1 MNKSVYI
8 VTGANGHL
16 AGTIIRYLE
25 RQDCLI
31 RGLLLPSENNTDR
44 EKISYYKGDITV
56 PETMEALFSGLEN
69 HAVTVIHAAGL
80 ISIGNEITPALYNVN
95 VNGTRN
101 VIAMC
106 RKYGVRR
113 LLYVSSVHAISEGD
127 GHSVI
132 REVTSFPKD
141 AVTGAYAITKAEATQ
156 AVMDAAKD
164 GLDAVIVHPSGI
176 VGPFDDGRNH
186 IVQLIQRFLDGKLPG
201 GVTGGYDFVD
211 VRDVAKG
218 CIAAAERGRRGE
230 CYILSNRFV
239 TIPEL
244 MACMGAATGRKV
256 PHCYPLW
263 LVKRMAP
270 LFEWIGKVTHT
281 RPLFTRYSLYTLGSN
296 GRFSHDK
303 ATTELGYCPMD
314 IKDSVRDTILY
325 LRGEAADN
333 LLPGA

>member
-1 MNKSVYI
+1 MNRKVYI

-25 RQDCLI
+25 RKDCLI
-31 RGLLLPSENNTDR
+31 RGLLLPSEENTDR
-44 EKISYYKGDITV
+44 EKVSYYKGDVTV
-56 PETMEALFSGLEN
+56 PKTMEAIFSGLEC
-69 HAVTVIHAAGL
+69 HDIIVIHAAGL
-80 ISIGNEITPALYNVN
+80 VSIGNEITPALYDVN

-106 RKYGVRR
+106 RKFRARR

-127 GHSVI
+127 GLSVI

-141 AVTGAYAITKAEATQ
+141 AVKGAYAITKAEATQ

-186 IVQLIQRFLDGKLPG
+186 VVQLIRQYLDGKLPG
-201 GVTGGYDFVD
+201 VVTGGYDFVD

-218 CIAAAERGRRGE
+218 CIVAAEKGRSGE

-239 TIPEL
+239 PISDL
-244 MACMGAATGRKV
+244 MACMRAATGGKV
-256 PHCYPLW
+256 PHCYPLR
-263 LVKRMAP
+263 LVKMIAP

-281 RPLFTRYSLYTLGSN
+281 RPLFTRYSLYALGSN
-296 GRFSHDK
+296 SRFSHDK
-303 ATTELGYCPMD
+303 ATMELGYSPMD
-314 IKDSVRDTILY
+314 IKDSIRDTIRY
-325 LRGEAADN
+325 LRGGTVDYACFI
-333 LLPGA
+333 

>member
-1 MNKSVYI
+1 MNRKAYI

-16 AGTIIRYLE
+16 ASTIIRYLE

-31 RGLLLPSENNTDR
+31 RGLLLPSEENTDR
-44 EKISYYKGDITV
+44 DNISYYKGDVTV
-56 PETMEALFSGLEN
+56 RETMEALFAGLEG
-69 HAVTVIHAAGL
+69 HDIIVIHAAGL
-80 ISIGNEITPALYNVN
+80 VSIGNEITPALYNVN

-106 RKYGVRR
+106 RKFQVRR

-127 GHSVI
+127 GLSVI

-186 IVQLIQRFLDGKLPG
+186 VVQLIRQYLDGKLRG
-201 GVTGGYDFVD
+201 VVTGGYDFVD

-218 CIAAAERGRRGE
+218 CIAAAERGRSGE

-239 TIPEL
+239 TIL
-244 MACMGAATGRKV
+244 DLIACMRAATGGKI
-256 PHCYPLW
+256 PHCYPLR
-263 LVKRMAP
+263 LVKRIAP
-270 LFEWIGKVTHT
+270 LFEWVGKITHK
-281 RPLFTRYSLYTLGSN
+281 RPLFTRYSLFTLGANS
-296 GRFSHDK
+296 RFSHDK
-303 ATTELGYCPMD
+303 ATMELGYSPMD
-314 IKDSVRDTILY
+314 IKDSIRDTILY
-325 LRGEAADN
+325 LKGETVDFARFI
-333 LLPGA
+333 

>member
-1 MNKSVYI
+1 MNKRVFI
-8 VTGANGHL
+8 ITGASGHL

-31 RGLLLPSENNTDR
+31 RGLLLPSEENTDR
-44 EKISYYKGDITV
+44 KNISYFKGDITI
-56 PETMEALFSGLEN
+56 PETMEAIFSGLEGFE
-69 HAVTVIHAAGL
+69 VTVIHAAGL
-80 ISIGNEITPALYNVN
+80 ITIGNEITPALYNVN

-106 RKYGVRR
+106 RKFRVRR

-127 GHSVI
+127 GLSVI
-132 REVTSFPKD
+132 REVSSFPKE
-141 AVTGAYAITKAEATQ
+141 AVIGAYAITKAEATQ
-156 AVMDAAKD
+156 AVVDAVSD

-186 IVQLIQRFLDGKLPG
+186 IVQLIRQYLDGKLLG

-218 CIAAAERGRRGE
+218 CISAAERGRSGE
-230 CYILSNRFV
+230 CYILSNRYV
-239 TIPEL
+239 PIPDL
-244 MACMGAATGRKV
+244 MASMGAATGGKI
-256 PHCYPLW
+256 PHCYPLRF
-263 LVKRMAP
+263 VKRMAP

-281 RPLFTRYSLYTLGSN
+281 RPLFTRYSLHTMEAN
-296 GRFSHDK
+296 WRFSHDK
-303 ATTELGYCPMD
+303 ATMEFGYSPMD

-325 LRGEAADN
+325 LKGEAVDE
-333 LLPGA
+333 LLN